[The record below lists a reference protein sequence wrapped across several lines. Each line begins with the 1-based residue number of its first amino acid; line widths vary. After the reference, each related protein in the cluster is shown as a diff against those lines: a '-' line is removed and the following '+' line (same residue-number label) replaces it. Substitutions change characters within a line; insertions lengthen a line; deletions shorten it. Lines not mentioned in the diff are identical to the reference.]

1 MNYDSPYKQVPRV
14 LLLELQRAIQG
25 GVTHPSQ
32 LKGSLRP
39 TCSLTYPRTNFLH
52 EILHYLLSGAY
63 HHRTLV
69 LNTHFKGH
77 DSTPD

>member
-1 MNYDSPYKQVPRV
+1 MNYDSPYNQVPSAAAGTS
-14 LLLELQRAIQG
+14 RAIQG

-32 LKGSLRP
+32 LKRSLRP

-63 HHRTLV
+63 HHRTLL